1 MAAEKKMFFVNRFSA
16 AAVLVGV
23 GLFAGMNAHAATT
36 DANPR
41 VSVEVSATT
50 TASAVTQ
57 PAIVTIVKSS
67 TAPGN
72 TNNNRGN
79 GRGLAVN
86 YTSTIVG
93 GCQGATSEGCFSIRT
108 NTTPIVSVPLNFVS
122 NRLSMLKGN
131 KIVYLDDQVN
141 SISVSLFQ
149 DSTQIGKTI
158 SLAPGSAGVI
168 TFNMSDVD
176 QLQTRDYRIVY
187 QLELKPQPED
197 GTYTGTWPI
206 ILGTIS
212 LINP

>member
-1 MAAEKKMFFVNRFSA
+1 MDQSTKFMNTFLTTLVLCINAFAVNAS
-16 AAVLVGV
+16 
-23 GLFAGMNAHAATT
+23 AATT
-36 DANPR
+36 AVNPR

-50 TASAVTQ
+50 TASAVSQ

-72 TNNNRGN
+72 SSSNRGN
-79 GRGLAVN
+79 GRGLSIT

-93 GCQGATSEGCFSIRT
+93 GCEGATSEGCYSIRT

-168 TFNMSDVD
+168 TFNMNDVD
-176 QLQTRDYRIVY
+176 QLLTRDYRIVY

>member
-1 MAAEKKMFFVNRFSA
+1 MFSVNRFSA
-16 AAVLVGV
+16 AAVLVCV
-23 GLFAGMNAHAATT
+23 NWVAGMNAHAATAS
-36 DANPR
+36 ANPR

-79 GRGLAVN
+79 GRGLAIN

-108 NTTPIVSVPLNFVS
+108 NTTPIVTVPLNFVS

-131 KIVYLDDQVN
+131 RIYYLDDQVN

-158 SLAPGSAGVI
+158 SLTPGSAGVI
-168 TFNMSDVD
+168 TFNMNDVD
-176 QLQTRDYRIVY
+176 QLLTREFRIVY

-206 ILGTIS
+206 ILGNIS

>member
-1 MAAEKKMFFVNRFSA
+1 MF
-16 AAVLVGV
+16 LVGNLWAALIV
-23 GLFAGMNAHAATT
+23 LSYVAGFADMNAHAAMAN
-36 DANPR
+36 ANPR

-79 GRGLAVN
+79 GRGLAIN

-131 KIVYLDDQVN
+131 RIYYLDDQVN

-149 DSTQIGKTI
+149 DSTQIGKSI
-158 SLAPGSAGVI
+158 SLTPGGAGVI
-168 TFNMSDVD
+168 TFNMDDVD
-176 QLQTRDYRIVY
+176 QLLTREFRIVY
-187 QLELKPQPED
+187 QLDLKTQPED
-197 GTYTGTWPI
+197 GTYTGIWPI
-206 ILGTIS
+206 VLGTVS
-212 LINP
+212 LINPSK